1 MDFFELEVASEF
13 ADGRL
18 VLVMFI
24 VEIIAVNTRNVLL
37 HVSNEKYGKSKKRSK
52 NFARNNDVVLTTSKQ

>member
-37 HVSNEKYGKSKKRSK
+37 HVSKKKYGNSKKRTK
-52 NFARNNDVVLTTSKQ
+52 NLARNCDVVLTTSKQ